1 MRMNMRKRYFFVL
14 IFFVFV
20 HAFGQNQKIKVFLSC
35 RCDDDFLKQNTLF
48 FDYVRDM
55 SLSDIEVFVFEI
67 TNASGGR
74 NYTFNFNGKNNFINK
89 ENQIN
94 AIIPQNISL
103 NKSREILLNT
113 YKLGMASFLS
123 NTDHQN
129 EIDVNFTH
137 EKIITD
143 QKKLDT

>member
-1 MRMNMRKRYFFVL
+1 MRMSMRKRYFFVL
-14 IFFVFV
+14 IFFVFLQV
-20 HAFGQNQKIKVFLSC
+20 FGQNKKIKVFLSC

-94 AIIPQNISL
+94 AIIPQNISI

-113 YKLGMASFLS
+113 YKLEWLHFY
-123 NTDHQN
+123 Q
-129 EIDVNFTH
+129 IQII
-137 EKIITD
+137 KI
-143 QKKLDT
+143 K